1 MSQTPVAPPNALG
14 AGMLALGG
22 LVPSFTGDG
31 TTVCV
36 REFFQILEQV
46 GSMGGWQD
54 SQLIG
59 IARCKM
65 VGSAYAFAWQD
76 ECVAA
81 VTTFT
86 AFKALAFER
95 FDTEPQN
102 VKLSKFL
109 AAKQNAGED
118 VRAFAGRLRVLGN
131 ATLGTNALEG
141 AQEKREMRR
150 QLLSEQ
156 MLSQFVGGLRD
167 PIRRFTL
174 SRDPETFDGAIEIAV
189 KEERNE
195 RIVNGGTQPVRRVEE
210 PNKAQDEVR
219 ERLDRLERLF
229 EQSLSLR
236 GAAGTSQ
243 RRSPPRTPRKTNSGC
258 FVCGTFGHFARSC
271 PHRHRDGRAD
281 IRQIEDGDQ
290 GEAGD
295 HRPLGSRAA
304 HQPGN

>member
-1 MSQTPVAPPNALG
+1 MSQTPVAQPNALG

-86 AFKALAFER
+86 AFKALALER
-95 FDTEPQN
+95 FDAEPQN

-174 SRDPETFDGAIEIAV
+174 SRDPETFDAAIEIAV

-236 GAAGTSQ
+236 GAAGTSR

-271 PHRHRDGRAD
+271 PHRHRDGRAG
-281 IRQIEDGDQ
+281 IRQIEDENQ
-290 GEAGD
+290 GQVED

-304 HQPGN
+304 PQPGN